1 MFKRLRGLFSY
12 DLAVDLGTANS
23 LIYARGK
30 GIVLNEPSVIAIRNH
45 LNPVDPKSIA
55 AVGNRAKRMLGR
67 TPGSITVTRPLRNGV
82 IANYTITEAMLTHFT
97 HAVHEFTYLHP
108 SPRVLVGVP
117 CGSTPVERRAIIEST
132 TAAGAR
138 DVSLIE
144 EPMAAAIGAGIPT
157 AAPVGSMVLDIG
169 GGTTEVA
176 VVSLN
181 GIVYSES
188 VRIGGDR
195 LDEVLIGFV
204 RRNYGM
210 TIGETTAERIK
221 QEVGSAYPREE
232 VRVISVHGGSIA
244 EGVPRPLELNS
255 NEVLEAFQETL
266 MGLVSAVRRA
276 LEQAP
281 PELVSDIAERGIVMT
296 GGGVLLSGLDRL
308 IAEDTGIPV
317 VVADDPLTCVV
328 RGAGQ
333 ALEMLDKPGVDL
345 FVRE

>member
-1 MFKRLRGLFSY
+1 MFKRLRGLFSH

-45 LNPVDPKSIA
+45 LDPVDPKSIA

-67 TPGSITVTRPLRNGV
+67 TPGSITVTRPLRDGV
-82 IANYTITEAMLTHFT
+82 IANYTITEAMLKHFI
-97 HAVHEFTYLHP
+97 HAVHEGTYLPP
-108 SPRVLVGVP
+108 SPRVLIGVP

-138 DVSLIE
+138 DVSLIA

-176 VVSLN
+176 VISLN
-181 GIVYSES
+181 SIVYSES

-195 LDEVLIGFV
+195 LDEVLVGFV

-221 QEVGSAYPREE
+221 QEVGLAYPREE
-232 VRVISVHGGSIA
+232 VRVISVHGGNIA

-255 NEVLEAFQETL
+255 NEILGALQETL
-266 MGLVSAVRRA
+266 MGLVSAVRRV

-296 GGGVLLSGLDRL
+296 GGGALLSGLDRL

-317 VVADDPLTCVV
+317 VVADDPLTCVA